1 MWGEGS
7 EGVVGR
13 EGEWGRMMSGERM
26 MGDEGSKMGGEGG
39 GKK

>member
-1 MWGEGS
+1 MR
-7 EGVVGR
+7 R
-13 EGEWGRMMSGERM
+13 EGEWGRMNGERM